1 MSFSHKH
8 FSLLKVTKF
17 AFQIIIAMTERNDGR
32 EKFVFQM
39 RSESRWRVN
48 EMERDK
54 KIEVV

>member
-17 AFQIIIAMTERNDGR
+17 VFQIIIAMTERNDGR

-54 KIEVV
+54 KLEVV

>member
-17 AFQIIIAMTERNDGR
+17 VFQIIIAMTERNDGR